1 MVRSAVSLA
10 SDRVLRLLTVCCSW
24 CRQNSAHFE
33 LHLSRLQSAGAS
45 AHSIH
50 SVPDLAVRQV
60 PRQLPEI
67 TLPAQVP
74 TTTPNQS

>member
-1 MVRSAVSLA
+1 MVLIQ
-10 SDRVLRLLTVCCSW
+10 VLRLLTVCCSW